1 MKPKL
6 HERHLVIISKFVFKK
21 QQIDIG
27 KQHDAVF
34 YVDLHMLTPPQIEIR
49 NFLCQTGLVVTSL
62 LPLTLYCVKQ
72 RTSSNTVVIHVGDP
86 PLKV

>member
-1 MKPKL
+1 MWLKMKPKL

-34 YVDLHMLTPPQIEIR
+34 YVDLHMLTPP
-49 NFLCQTGLVVTSL
+49 
-62 LPLTLYCVKQ
+62 K
-72 RTSSNTVVIHVGDP
+72 
-86 PLKV
+86 